1 MQAAKMT
8 ASDATLLHD
17 RARTDP
23 IWWIRNI
30 LGHDPWE
37 KQIKIIESVRDNKET
52 AVRSCHDVG
61 KSFSAADVALWFLYN
76 HHPSIVLTTA
86 PTDRQVKKILWKEIR
101 MGHQR
106 ARYPLGG
113 DLLLQE
119 LKLAD
124 NWFAMGFTAPE
135 YDPDRFQGFHEV
147 YILVI
152 VDEASGV
159 SEEIFDGI
167 SGVLTSEHARLL
179 LIGNPTNPLGRF
191 AKAFKM
197 PDTSKIV
204 ISAFDTPNF
213 TRFGITEQDIIADT
227 WQGKITGPLPRPY
240 LVTPNW
246 VAARYKE
253 WGRDS
258 PLYQA
263 KVLANFPAASPD
275 TLIPLHWIEAAVART
290 LPPGHPSVLG
300 VDVARFG
307 TDESTITHRQGSQ
320 VRILKVIPVCDT
332 MQLTG
337 EVANHLRMTRAIL
350 ANIDAVGIG
359 AGVYDRLR
367 EQELP
372 AAELQSGAAA
382 RDTERFANARAEWWW
397 GLRTR
402 FEEDDIDIEDDAV
415 LIAQLSDVKYRINS
429 RGQIQIEAKEDIKKR
444 TGMSPDRAE
453 GVLYAFAEPFKQE
466 NYILVYDDDDYQISP
481 I

>member
-1 MQAAKMT
+1 MQAARIST
-8 ASDATLLHD
+8 SEATLLEN

-23 IWWIRNI
+23 TWWVRTI

-37 KQIKIIESVRDNKET
+37 KQIEIIESVRDHKET

-61 KSFSAADVALWFLYN
+61 KSFSAADVSLWFLYN
-76 HHPSIVLTTA
+76 HRPSIVLTTA

-101 MGHQR
+101 MSHQK

-113 DLLLQE
+113 EMLMQE
-119 LKLAD
+119 LKLD
-124 NWFAMGFTAPE
+124 ENWFAMGFTAPE
-135 YDPDRFQGFHEV
+135 YDPDRFQGFHEI
-147 YILVI
+147 YILVV

-167 SGVLTSEHARLL
+167 AGILTSDHARLL
-179 LIGNPTNPLGRF
+179 MIGNPTNPTGRF
-191 AKAFKM
+191 AKAFKN
-197 PDTSKIV
+197 PNTSKIK

-213 TRFGITEQDIIADT
+213 TTFGITEQDIQENT
-227 WQGKITGPLPRPY
+227 WREKITGELPRPY
-240 LVTPNW
+240 LVTPGW
-246 VAARYKE
+246 VSAQLE
-253 WGRDS
+253 WGWDS
-258 PLYQA
+258 PFFQA
-263 KVLANFPAASPD
+263 KVLANFPAASTD

-290 LPPGHPSVLG
+290 LPPGMPSKLG

-307 TDESTITHRQGSQ
+307 SDESTIYHRRGPV

-337 EVANHLRMTRAIL
+337 EVVLALRSTGATM

-359 AGVYDRLR
+359 AGVYDRLV
-367 EQELP
+367 ELRHP
-372 AAELQSGAAA
+372 VGELQSGAAA

-397 GLRTR
+397 DFRTR
-402 FEEDDIDIEDDAV
+402 FEKQDIDIEDDAV
-415 LIAQLSDVKYRINS
+415 LIAQLSDIKYKVNS

-453 GVLYAFAEPFKQE
+453 GAMYSFAVPTPKPVRRVYAIA
-466 NYILVYDDDDYQISP
+466 DDYERERMT
-481 I
+481 